1 MPAPAV
7 TKFGGDVRLWRKTAL
22 GALIPVILEANDPT
36 GNQPIEANAMV
47 FSREE
52 GETIEIASKRRGTRY
67 NQPIYSE
74 QEPGTTSM
82 ALTLLE
88 VPPLILGRVLFG
100 EAATEVTVAAGTATS
115 APVTGIVKDRP
126 VQLPHRYLSDTVA
139 PVVEKD
145 GTPLIAGTDYTI
157 DYRRGQIMFRS
168 AAVSAGDTDV
178 TISYTYAGY
187 TYIDIAGGGTPT
199 ETFYV
204 TGDMENR
211 VTGDDGEL
219 VVYEWRASVDGEVDL
234 FGSEPISPTLTGP
247 CIVPADQEAP
257 YNFRVIKAAA

>member
-7 TKFGGDVRLWRKTAL
+7 TKFGGDVRLWRKAAN
-22 GALIPVILEANDPT
+22 GALTPVILEPADPT

-52 GETIEIASKRRGTRY
+52 GETVEVASKRRGTRY

-100 EAATEVTVAAGTATS
+100 EAASEVTVSAGNVTE
-115 APVTGIVKDRP
+115 APVTGVVKDRP
-126 VQLPHRYLSDTVA
+126 IQLPHRYLEASPA
-139 PVVEKD
+139 PVVED
-145 GTPLIAGTDYTI
+145 GGVALVAGVDYEL
-157 DYRRGQIMFRS
+157 DLRRGQLLIK
-168 AAVSAGDTDV
+168 AAGVDPGATDI

-187 TYIDIAGGGTPT
+187 SYIDIAGGGTPT

-247 CIVPADQEAP
+247 CIVPSDQNAP